1 MKRKHEKL
9 RKKLEFEK
17 KIPETK
23 HVLKENSMW
32 RACGLFADFSRS
44 YSSCFLNEKQKKEK
58 KKRLGKSQCIKTFL
72 KLKFNIE
79 NLIARTQA
87 YVARMK
93 RKHENLRQH
102 EEVAQT
108 KSKK

>member
-1 MKRKHEKL
+1 
-9 RKKLEFEK
+9 
-17 KIPETK
+17 
-23 HVLKENSMW
+23 MW

-44 YSSCFLNEKQKKEK
+44 YASPFYNEKEK

-79 NLIARTQA
+79 KIIARTQA

-93 RKHENLRQH
+93 RKHEKLRQH